1 MNAVKLTLSVFVSA
15 TLTACSTSKTQHS
28 YNAASETT
36 HISHSADSVGL
47 AYLQSIVFEKPHL
60 EIIRRTPTDTVRM
73 IYRAEKAMVTS
84 RAKVEVARQSADSI
98 KSSVSVSETGNTE
111 SFRPCYKLP
120 FWLKLLS
127 VLLLP
132 LLIVLSWRGIRSRR

>member
-1 MNAVKLTLSVFVSA
+1 MNAAKLTLSVFISA

-47 AYLQSIVFEKPHL
+47 AYIHSIVFEKPHL
-60 EIIRRTPTDTVRM
+60 EIIRYTPTDTVRM
-73 IYRAEKAMVTS
+73 IYSAEKAMVTS
-84 RAKVEVARQSADSI
+84 RAKVEAARQTVDSI
-98 KSSVSVSETGNTE
+98 KASVSVSETDNAE
-111 SFRPCYKLP
+111 CIRPCYKLP
-120 FWLKLLS
+120 LWLKMLS
-127 VLLLP
+127 VLLP